1 VENDSSNAN
10 NSRDRR
16 AETMEAIPMNSISG
30 KQDKSPPKAN
40 ASNAGTIEAVF
51 AAHGLAPPQFVPRSR
66 TLAESEMWQFVV
78 KRVIE
83 RSGHPPRCHQAACR
97 RSRKCMG
104 GKDAC
109 YLRDFEFVDVFL
121 QECVLSKLKK
131 ELEQRALEP

>member
-10 NSRDRR
+10 NSRARR
-16 AETMEAIPMNSISG
+16 AETMEAIPMNRISG

-51 AAHGLAPPQFVPRSR
+51 AAHGLAPPQSRPRR
-66 TLAESEMWQFVV
+66 YLADNEMWQFIV

-97 RSRKCMG
+97 RSRKYMG

-121 QECVLSKLKK
+121 QECVLPKLKK
-131 ELEQRALEP
+131 ELERAALEP